1 MCWRLQPF
9 VLEAAAPRVL
19 EAAACAWDGAYPN
32 SNPTPTPSPCLR
44 LSTPWLGGKVSGG
57 RSASAMTATVG
68 TAAAAAAAA
77 RLWRRRRRS
86 GGGGGSVL
94 RGNAARR
101 QDSTLLGAAG
111 GRQGVGSTECCI
123 NSIRAFI

>member
-77 RLWRRRRRS
+77 RLWRRRRRWR
-86 GGGGGSVL
+86 
-94 RGNAARR
+94 RGFGVARQRSAKARLDTARR
-101 QDSTLLGAAG
+101 GTG
-111 GRQGVGSTECCI
+111 GKASEVQSVALI
-123 NSIRAFI
+123 A

>member
-1 MCWRLQPF
+1 MCWRLKPF

-77 RLWRRRRRS
+77 ARLWRRRRRWR
-86 GGGGGSVL
+86 
-94 RGNAARR
+94 RGVGVARQRSAKARLDTARRGRRAARR
-101 QDSTLLGAAG
+101 RKYRVLH
-111 GRQGVGSTECCI
+111 
-123 NSIRAFI
+123 